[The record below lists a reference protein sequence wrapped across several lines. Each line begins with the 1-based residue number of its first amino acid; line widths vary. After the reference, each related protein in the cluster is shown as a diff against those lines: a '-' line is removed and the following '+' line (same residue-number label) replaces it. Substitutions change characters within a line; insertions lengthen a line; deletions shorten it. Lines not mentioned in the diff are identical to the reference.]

1 MSPVYKAEAL
11 CLGTLLSGNRHF
23 SIPIFQR
30 SYSWTAREVSQL
42 LSDLWLGLMD
52 WRQGTPGYGGLF
64 LGSLVV
70 VDSNVWPQ
78 SGMLPPPGQL
88 APFQVIDGKQR
99 LTTLTVILAALRD
112 RIAVATPWID
122 NMIARIATAEDGAQ
136 LKSRLTL
143 GLEEDSYFDAQVRR
157 PGSTV
162 LPIEPDSD
170 DRGGRNIRACQ
181 QVVLEDL
188 DERTDE
194 ELAAFATFLRD
205 KVVMAVISA
214 PDLETGFRIFLSTNH
229 RGKPLTATD
238 ILKAELMADL
248 PERVREQYLERWWQ
262 LEKQLGDGFEQLP
275 GHLRAIY
282 GRTHG
287 SAIGEVLSVSQQQ
300 GGAKRFLETVLFPM
314 AEAMVPV
321 LAAAHTGSPQS
332 PRINRTLRYLN
343 WLRARDWLPPL
354 LAFVGRSPDQP
365 EALAGFLEA
374 LERLAY
380 GMQIMGLGADRRVAR
395 YREVTEAVVRDNAT
409 DDPAGPLVLTAEE
422 QGRVVFNATS
432 NLYQRSQTNC
442 KLLLKRLSAS
452 YPGDEAMDILADV
465 SVEHF
470 LPRILPIDSLWRL
483 EIPNAEEREACCRL
497 LGNLVLVSRQHNKD
511 AKNRAMADKQ
521 RILFPDGQPS
531 PHAITNQI
539 MHVTSWKAADI
550 RARDAQLVQ
559 RMREIW
565 NLTGKAKPKPP
576 RPQKSN

>member
-1 MSPVYKAEAL
+1 MSPVYKAQAL
-11 CLGTLLSGNRHF
+11 CLGSLLSGNRHY

-52 WRQGTPGYGGLF
+52 WRQGAPGYGGLF

-70 VDSNVWPQ
+70 VDSTIWPQ
-78 SGMLPPPGQL
+78 SGMLPPQGQPS
-88 APFQVIDGKQR
+88 PFQVIDGKQR
-99 LTTLTVILAALRD
+99 LTTLTILLAALRD
-112 RIAVATPWID
+112 RIGTVTPWID
-122 NMIARIATAEDGAQ
+122 NMIARITAAEDGVQ

-162 LPIEPDSD
+162 LPVEPDSD

-181 QVVLEDL
+181 QIILEDL

-194 ELAAFATFLRD
+194 ELAGFAEFLRD
-205 KVVMAVISA
+205 QVVMAIISA

-229 RGKPLTATD
+229 RGKPLSATD
-238 ILKAELMADL
+238 ILKAELMAEL
-248 PERVREQYLERWWQ
+248 PEAMRETYLKRWRQ
-262 LEKQLGDGFEQLP
+262 LEQQLGDGFEQLP

-282 GRTHG
+282 GRSHG
-287 SAIGEVLSVSQQQ
+287 SAIGEVLNVSQRQ

-321 LAAAHTGSPQS
+321 LAAAHTGTPQS

-343 WLRARDWLPPL
+343 WLRARDWLPPV
-354 LAFVGRSPDQP
+354 LAFVSRSPAQP
-365 EALAGFLEA
+365 EALAEFLES

-380 GMQIMGLGADRRVAR
+380 GMQIMGLGADRRVSR
-395 YREVTEAVVRDNAT
+395 YREVTEAVVMGNVT
-409 DDPAGPLVLTAEE
+409 NDPAGPMALTVEE
-422 QGRVVFNATS
+422 QGRVILNATS

-452 YPGDEAMDILADV
+452 YPGDDTMDVLADV

-470 LPRILPIDSLWRL
+470 LPRILPADSLWRL

-497 LGNLVLVSRQHNKD
+497 LGNLVLVSRQQNKD
-511 AKNRAMADKQ
+511 ARNLALAAKQ

-539 MHVTSWKAADI
+539 MRVTSWKAANI
-550 RARDAQLVQ
+550 RARDDELVQ

-565 NLTGKAKPKPP
+565 KLTGKASPKRFRQAKP
-576 RPQKSN
+576 N